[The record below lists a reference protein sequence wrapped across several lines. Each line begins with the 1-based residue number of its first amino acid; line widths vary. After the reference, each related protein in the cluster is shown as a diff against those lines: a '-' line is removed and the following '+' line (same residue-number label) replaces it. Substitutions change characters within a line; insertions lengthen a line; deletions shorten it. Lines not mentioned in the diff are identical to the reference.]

1 MMPTI
6 GILLV
11 NFIGLVSSQSLYQF
25 GNIEYKIPEGSVAR
39 LPCNITPAWRED
51 KILLIMW
58 YREDTATPIY
68 TIDSRVTSL
77 MDAPHFISDYLQDR
91 VKFQLTEPISYLTI
105 EPIKRIDNG
114 VYRCRVDFRQ
124 ARTMNKIIL
133 LQVIVPVTSIEIHD
147 SNGNEIK
154 DIAGPY
160 NEDDSINI
168 TCKVI
173 GGKNGK
179 TLFRKNIFFSH
190 LFPCVALNIINCS
203 NIINHEKSLHEYEPI
218 FHVYPYRLQK
228 AYHLGF
234 PRPEIAWEQN
244 GQKLDKTKYFIF
256 DDFVESTV
264 FLDNLDEKSL
274 FNLITCKATN
284 TNLTVPLS
292 KSFRLDLNLKPKE
305 LELTKPE
312 NLIANVT
319 IELTCSCKGSRPGAL
334 IRWYKDEGLINSSET
349 FFHSNHVNMGSTTT
363 TVSIL
368 QLKPSIADNGKR
380 LSCSAINPKLRETL
394 IEEGFHLNVQYKP
407 IVNLVLGSQNKD
419 IREGSLILFECNTQA
434 NPASNE
440 IGWIFNGATLN
451 TRKMDGILVT
461 PNTLLIENVT
471 RHHRGHYS
479 CSASNTIGTTSSEPL
494 FLDVLYKPFCK
505 WIESKYLGT
514 TLYKN
519 VDLECQVI
527 SHPGNIEF
535 QWILQRNDGTTINLT
550 PNYTIETSKSTTSSS
565 STTAPLETITSRLTF
580 FTSTGS
586 DFGSIYCKA
595 NNEIGWQEDP
605 CIFYIYP
612 EENAQRILFNAV
624 SKYNYFVYKRSRKI
638 TWIILITHFM
648 AVKIRKGCKRSDS
661 FKLNLNHLMNQ
672 IRLAKFGY
680 HVYSISI
687 SGPPEAPTN
696 CTMRLINV
704 DTQLIQCQP
713 NFDGGLDQ
721 IFHLDIYN
729 RLSGDLIQN
738 LSSKSP
744 SFELKS
750 NISRGDYNLV
760 IYSANILGESS
771 KVDLQISSQP
781 IHAWPDFF
789 GEEPST
795 ESFYKI
801 SISFFCALIT
811 ILATIFMVLRFCLFK
826 DKDKRCFPTT
836 PKSESI
842 GLDENGIKSNCLTNE
857 EPNMITSVKIEDFED
872 EPCMHQ
878 NYNLSTMEFNGT
890 IMNLSGTFGEI
901 QLYHEN
907 DEVDEEEKSYSNLTS
922 PDDPLRTAIIFTKRP
937 TCIIASVQYPEDYSI
952 ENGIVSSYDRCK
964 DFDKIEL

>member
-173 GGKNGK
+173 G
-179 TLFRKNIFFSH
+179 
-190 LFPCVALNIINCS
+190 
-203 NIINHEKSLHEYEPI
+203 
-218 FHVYPYRLQK
+218 
-228 AYHLGF
+228 GF

-612 EENAQRILFNAV
+612 E
-624 SKYNYFVYKRSRKI
+624 
-638 TWIILITHFM
+638 
-648 AVKIRKGCKRSDS
+648 
-661 FKLNLNHLMNQ
+661 
-672 IRLAKFGY
+672 
-680 HVYSISI
+680 
-687 SGPPEAPTN
+687 GPPEAPTN